1 LLIFFILITTIHI
14 INFSEIAMF
23 CHVCGQAIT
32 DGAQFCPHCGAA
44 QSTSQATPA
53 ASPATFTAAPPPP
66 VAYSMGQV
74 ISSTFADLK
83 SNFLTHVVATLLT
96 SIIGGFAF
104 GLLVAPLQVGY
115 MKLVERIEK
124 GEAVTFTDIFK
135 GFDHFV
141 PALVAFLISAV
152 ITGIGFVFCIIPGLV
167 LMPLIPLSLYL
178 VAQGEK
184 DGVQAVQRAWG
195 HLKRNLLMAMITMI
209 VLSALGSLGVIFC
222 FVGIF
227 LTLPLVYIGSYHM
240 AKALVGEAGTA

>member
-1 LLIFFILITTIHI
+1 
-14 INFSEIAMF
+14 MF
-23 CHVCGQAIT
+23 CHACGQSIA
-32 DGAQFCPHCGAA
+32 DGALFCPHCGAA
-44 QSTSQATPA
+44 QAPAQAAPA
-53 ASPATFTAAPPPP
+53 AAAAISAAPMH
-66 VAYSMGQV
+66 AHREYSLGQV

-83 SNFLTHVVATLLT
+83 SNFLTHVIATLLT
-96 SIIGGFAF
+96 SVIGGFAF

-115 MKLVERIEK
+115 MKLEGKIQN
-124 GEAVTFTDIFK
+124 GESVTFTDIFK

-152 ITGIGFVFCIIPGLV
+152 ITGIGLVFCIIPGLL

-184 DGVQAVQRAWG
+184 DGVQAVQLAWS

-209 VLSALGSLGVIFC
+209 VLSALGSLGIIFC

-227 LTLPLVYIGSYHM
+227 LTLPVVYIGSYHM
-240 AKALVGEAGTA
+240 AKALTATAETA

>member
-1 LLIFFILITTIHI
+1 M
-14 INFSEIAMF
+14 EIGMF
-23 CHVCGQAIT
+23 CQSCGQSIT
-32 DGAQFCPHCGAA
+32 DGALFCNHCGVA
-44 QSTSQATPA
+44 QSTVQAT
-53 ASPATFTAAPPPP
+53 ASSAPSSTA
-66 VAYSMGQV
+66 VSTHNTNGYSVGKV
-74 ISSTFADLK
+74 ISNAFTDLK

-115 MKLVERIEK
+115 MKLEDKIHS
-124 GEAVTFTDIFK
+124 GESATFTDIFK

-152 ITGIGFVFCIIPGLV
+152 ITGIGFLFCIIPGLV
-167 LMPLIPLSLYL
+167 LMPLIPVSLYL
-178 VAQGEK
+178 VSQGEN

-195 HLKRNLLMAMITMI
+195 YLKSNLLMAMITMI
-209 VLSALGSLGVIFC
+209 VLSALGSLGIIFC

-240 AKALVGEAGTA
+240 AKELVGTANTAPVTP

>member
-1 LLIFFILITTIHI
+1 
-14 INFSEIAMF
+14 MF
-23 CHVCGQAIT
+23 CHACGQSIT
-32 DGAQFCPHCGAA
+32 DGALFCPHCGAA
-44 QSTSQATPA
+44 QSSAQAAPA
-53 ASPATFTAAPPPP
+53 TAAPAMAKPQ
-66 VAYSMGQV
+66 ASTLREYSMGQV

-83 SNFLTHVVATLLT
+83 SNYLTHVIATLLT

-115 MKLVERIEK
+115 MKLEEK
-124 GEAVTFTDIFK
+124 IQGGESVTFTDIFK

-184 DGVQAVQRAWG
+184 DGVQAVQQAWG

-209 VLSALGSLGVIFC
+209 VLSALGSLGIIFC

-240 AKALVGEAGTA
+240 AKALTATAETA